1 MNRSIPWAGALLLSA
16 LASSLA
22 CADPYYPPGFTGS
35 MPGACGP
42 DCSTSGHRWRS
53 QPPNYWF
60 RPTGEPITPYFPSIN
75 GCGPYY
81 VTHPYVR
88 GPRDF
93 FMWRENMEDQLRR
106 EQRPTL
112 VP

>member
-1 MNRSIPWAGALLLSA
+1 MNQCVPWAGALLASA
-16 LASSLA
+16 LAASLA
-22 CADPYYPPGFTGS
+22 FADYYPPVDAGCS
-35 MPGACGP
+35 PGACGP
-42 DCSTSGHRWRS
+42 GSILKHGWRS
-53 QPPNYWF
+53 QPPSYWF
-60 RPTGEPITPYFPSIN
+60 RPTGEPLTPYSPAIN
-75 GCGPYY
+75 GLGPYY

-106 EQRPTL
+106 EQRPVL